1 MSGET
6 WHNWA
11 GDQACVPIAV
21 HRASSRQELVDI
33 VGTAAVDGRT
43 VKVRGSGHSF
53 SPIALTDGVHV
64 DISGLNKVLDV
75 DRESGLVRVE
85 AGIVIGDL
93 SRALDEQGLAMPNL
107 GDIDRQT
114 ISGAIATA
122 THGTGA
128 HLQNISA
135 AVRAVQVVCADGSTV
150 ELDEGDE
157 LLAGRVSL
165 GALGAISELTLQTVP
180 AFTLHRTDDTRPLD
194 EVLAGFDEFAE
205 TNDHFEFFA
214 FPYATQALTIRRN
227 RTGAQPEPRG
237 RLYGLVNEDLVGNRL
252 AEMLLRIT
260 RARPSLI
267 PRFSRVASRVM
278 AEGDYVDTSF
288 RVFSSP
294 REIRFTEMEYA
305 LPREHGPEA
314 VRRLLDL
321 IEEERLPVPMPIEC
335 RVVAGDDALLSP
347 THERDSTYVAVHQY
361 RGMPWEPWF
370 RAAEEI
376 FLELGGRPH
385 WGKRHHFDADQAAAA
400 YPRFSDFLAVRDRLD
415 PKRVFSNTWTR
426 SVLGE

>member
-1 MSGET
+1 MSSET

-21 HRASSRQELVDI
+21 RRAASRQELADI
-33 VGTAAVDGRT
+33 VGTAVVDGHT

-53 SPIALTDGVHV
+53 SPVALTDGVHV
-64 DISGLNKVLDV
+64 DIGQLNRVLDV
-75 DRESGLVRVE
+75 DSASGLVRVE

-93 SRALDEQGLAMPNL
+93 SQALDEHGLAMPNL

-128 HLQNISA
+128 RLQNISA
-135 AVRAVQVVCADGSTV
+135 AVTAVQVVCADGTTL
-150 ELDEGDE
+150 EIEDGDD
-157 LLAGRVSL
+157 LRAARVSL
-165 GALGAISELTLQTVP
+165 GALGAISELTLQAVP
-180 AFTLHRTDDTRPLD
+180 AFTLHRTDDIQPVD
-194 EVLAGFDEFAE
+194 DVLAGFDELAE
-205 TNDHFEFFA
+205 GNDHFEFFV
-214 FPYATQALTIRRN
+214 FPYATNALTIRRN
-227 RTGAQPEPRG
+227 RTDAPPAPRG
-237 RLYGLVNEDLVGNRL
+237 RLNALVNEDLVGNRL
-252 AEMLLRIT
+252 ADLLLRAT

-267 PRFSRVASRVM
+267 PRFSKVASRVM
-278 AEGDYVDTSF
+278 GEGDYVDKSF
-288 RVFSSP
+288 RVFSS
-294 REIRFTEMEYA
+294 RRDIRFTEMEYA

-314 VRRLLDL
+314 IRRVLDL
-321 IEEERLPVPMPIEC
+321 IERERIPVAMPIEC

-361 RGMPWEPWF
+361 RGMPWEAWF

-385 WGKRHHFDADQAAAA
+385 WGKRHHFGTEQAEAA
-400 YPRFSDFLAVRDRLD
+400 YPRYHDFLAVRHRLD
-415 PKRVFSNTWTR
+415 PNRVFANAWTR
-426 SVLGE
+426 AVLGD